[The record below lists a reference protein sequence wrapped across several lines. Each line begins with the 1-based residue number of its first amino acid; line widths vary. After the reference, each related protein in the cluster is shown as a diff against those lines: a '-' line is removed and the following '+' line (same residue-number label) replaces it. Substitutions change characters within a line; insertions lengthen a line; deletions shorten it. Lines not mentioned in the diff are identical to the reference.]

1 MGETVVMAR
10 RRVKGKTKDGGS
22 WVLVARGQSAVGGGA
37 VAITVVVGVAVAI
50 MAVAVGGA
58 EVENWA
64 RRIAQGSQQKGSR
77 GATPRTGRG
86 WSQPQE
92 TQGNR
97 KNQGGKRN
105 KTPFYWMAV
114 YVGKLSRTQ
123 ITRESGLRVDVIGY
137 YCRSPRGNACP
148 LAPHSHA
155 TRMRL
160 ACYSPAKSTR
170 RMLTCGKASAL
181 ARRPVTYTC
190 TTFSGFKDPACEEL
204 EVRRGETEPEGLGE
218 LLSVNM
224 WPRRRFRR
232 IATKLSNVY
241 K

>member
-86 WSQPQE
+86 DRSHKRRKE
-92 TQGNR
+92 IGRIKEANGTSLISRISIINVLLFFCNNR
-97 KNQGGKRN
+97 
-105 KTPFYWMAV
+105 
-114 YVGKLSRTQ
+114 
-123 ITRESGLRVDVIGY
+123 I
-137 YCRSPRGNACP
+137 
-148 LAPHSHA
+148 
-155 TRMRL
+155 
-160 ACYSPAKSTR
+160 
-170 RMLTCGKASAL
+170 
-181 ARRPVTYTC
+181 
-190 TTFSGFKDPACEEL
+190 
-204 EVRRGETEPEGLGE
+204 E
-218 LLSVNM
+218 LL
-224 WPRRRFRR
+224 
-232 IATKLSNVY
+232 IATLLFKVDYSLRWYCVHTVEKEKKMSIRY
-241 K
+241 FTTSSSEIFE

>member
-86 WSQPQE
+86 DRSHKR
-92 TQGNR
+92 R
-97 KNQGGKRN
+97 KEIGRIKEANGSEN
-105 KTPFYWMAV
+105 AV
-114 YVGKLSRTQ
+114 DYSLRWYCVHTVEKEKKMSIRYFTTSSIPEKCVIIKQAINLLKKESYYRKFGDCLNLS
-123 ITRESGLRVDVIGY
+123 II
-137 YCRSPRGNACP
+137 
-148 LAPHSHA
+148 
-155 TRMRL
+155 
-160 ACYSPAKSTR
+160 
-170 RMLTCGKASAL
+170 
-181 ARRPVTYTC
+181 
-190 TTFSGFKDPACEEL
+190 
-204 EVRRGETEPEGLGE
+204 
-218 LLSVNM
+218 
-224 WPRRRFRR
+224 
-232 IATKLSNVY
+232 
-241 K
+241 